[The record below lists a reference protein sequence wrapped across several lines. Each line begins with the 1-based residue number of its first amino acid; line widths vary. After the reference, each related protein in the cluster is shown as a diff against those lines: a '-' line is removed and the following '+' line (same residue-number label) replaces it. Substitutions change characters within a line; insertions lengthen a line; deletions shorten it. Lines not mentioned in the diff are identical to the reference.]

1 MLNPKAESIRSFLGE
16 LGLEQFAGLFD
27 EQAIDHSLLAGLTD
41 QDLKDIGVSQLGHRK
56 RLLEAAAKL
65 QRDHGSEGD
74 TLRAERRQLSVM
86 FVDLVGST
94 EIAAQLDPEDMRD
107 LIHGFYVTVSKEV
120 SRFGGHIA
128 QFLGDGVLVY
138 FGWPNTQEDAAE
150 RAVRAA
156 MPIAGAIR
164 QLKTAAQVPVQ
175 ARIGIATG
183 MVVIGG
189 PQPAMLDPAKQ
200 AAIGDAPNVAARL
213 QTVAPPGGIVISEA
227 TRKLLGDMF
236 ILRRMP
242 PQQLKGLAD
251 DISMFEVLGE
261 RPLESRFG
269 AMHGST
275 LAELAGRGPEMTAL
289 LANWQAAAGGTART
303 IVLRGAPGIGKSR
316 IVEAL
321 VEATTSPQRL
331 VIRYQCSP
339 YHGDLALYPAISQIT
354 LNAAIAERD
363 SEALKLTKL
372 KRALAEVP
380 GVSTEALTYIAALLG
395 IREVE
400 MPVQETPVQR
410 RNRTLQTLIDMLAD
424 HCRQR
429 PVLWIVEDL
438 HWCDPTT
445 IELISMA
452 AARLDRARILILI
465 TTRPKAQ
472 LPAVAAGLTIID
484 LGRLDNEATRQI
496 VARSSQGQNLPGD
509 VVDDICQ
516 RTDGIPLFIEEFTKA
531 IVESIALNNEGEVP
545 KIDRI
550 MDLHAIPATLHDTLV
565 ARLGRS
571 PEVKEVAQ
579 IAAVVGKQFDYRTL
593 ASLFP
598 DQQPGKLSQLLDALE
613 RSELIFRQG
622 TPPDA
627 DYVFKHA
634 LVRDAAYNSLLK
646 QDRIDLHQRLLPL
659 LEQRGSVSP
668 AVKAQH
674 AEAAGRPEKAI
685 DYWELA
691 ASDSLARPAYREAV
705 KSLRNCVRLCACLP
719 ESDMTRRRQFGHHLK
734 IAQALLASQ
743 GYSALSTLA
752 AFEDAMAIADQL
764 DDATLQLPALF
775 GIWAGK
781 HVSGQAAPDIARRVM
796 AIAGAEDMEGPRLVG
811 LRMVGLE
818 HFYEGRFAECLA
830 LVKASYHDYDP
841 ARHRELMKT
850 FSQDPRAAA
859 GNYLAWALWFLGRS
873 GEADAVIEE
882 NIKWA
887 RELDHPHTMSLVLCY
902 SGCAANIFL
911 RRPERVLA
919 AALEGLALAEG
930 ASHALWRVWSLIHH
944 GWAVSQ
950 SDPGKGLA
958 EMDAGIE
965 ECRHIGARRLEPFHL
980 SLAAEMRARAGD
992 HKGAADAIGAAF
1004 EAMAL
1009 TRNEAFASE
1018 LHRVRALTVQ
1028 LAGGPV
1034 QSAETHFR
1042 RALEVATR
1050 QGALALQLRAARD
1063 LAGLLAGNSRG
1074 HEAEALLSPVVR
1086 QFSAAADTADL
1097 REARTLL
1104 ADIT

>member
-1 MLNPKAESIRSFLGE
+1 MKNPIAAHIRSFLGG
-16 LGLEQFAGLFD
+16 LGLAQFADLFV
-27 EQAIDHSLLAGLTD
+27 EQAIDDSLLAKLTD
-41 QDLKDIGVSQLGHRK
+41 QDLKDIGISQLGHRK
-56 RLLEAAAKL
+56 RILAAVAKL
-65 QRDHGSEGD
+65 HGDHVGEGD
-74 TLRAERRQLSVM
+74 MLRAERRQLSVM

-107 LIHGFYVTVSKEV
+107 LIHGFYITVSKEV
-120 SRFGGHIA
+120 SRYGGHIA
-128 QFLGDGVLVY
+128 QFLGDGVMVY

-164 QLKTAAQVPVQ
+164 QLKTAAKVPVQ

-189 PQPAMLDPAKQ
+189 PQPAVLNPVHQ
-200 AAIGDAPNVAARL
+200 SAIGDAPNIAARL
-213 QTVAPPGGIVISEA
+213 QTVAPPGCIVISED
-227 TRKLLGDMF
+227 TRKLLGNMF
-236 ILRRMP
+236 VLREMP
-242 PQQLKGLAD
+242 PQKLKGLPD

-269 AMHGST
+269 AMHGGN
-275 LAELAGRGPEMTAL
+275 LAELAGRGPEMTEL
-289 LANWQAAAGGTART
+289 LVKWQTAAGGVAQT

-321 VEATTSPQRL
+321 VEKTSVPERL
-331 VIRYQCSP
+331 VVRYQCSP
-339 YHGDLALYPAISQIT
+339 HHGDLALFPAISQIT
-354 LNAAIAERD
+354 LSAAIAESD
-363 SEALKLTKL
+363 SQALKLTKL

-395 IREVE
+395 ITGVE
-400 MPVQETPVQR
+400 MPQHDTPLQR
-410 RNRTLQTLIDMLAD
+410 RNRTLQTLIDVLAD
-424 HCRQR
+424 QCRQR

-452 AARLDRARILILI
+452 AARLDRARLLILI
-465 TTRPKAQ
+465 TTRPQAP
-472 LPAVAAGLTIID
+472 LPSAVAGLTVVD
-484 LGRLDNEATRQI
+484 LGRLDNKATRQV
-496 VARSSQGQNLPGD
+496 VARNSPGHNLPDD
-509 VVDDICQ
+509 VIDDICQ

-531 IVESIALNNEGEVP
+531 IVESIAMRNEGEVP
-545 KIDRI
+545 KIDWVT
-550 MDLHAIPATLHDTLV
+550 DLHAIPATLQDTLV

-571 PEVKEVAQ
+571 PAVKEIAQ
-579 IAAVVGKQFDYRTL
+579 VAAVVGRQFDFRTL
-593 ASLFP
+593 ALLFP
-598 DQQPGKLSQLLDALE
+598 DQELGKLGQLLDILE
-613 RSELIFRQG
+613 KSELIFRQG

-646 QDRIDLHQRLLPL
+646 QDRIDLHQRLLHL
-659 LEQRGSVSP
+659 LEQRNSVSP

-674 AEAAGRPEKAI
+674 AEAAGRLEKAI

-691 ASDSLARPAYREAV
+691 ATDSLARPAYREAV
-705 KSLRNCVRLCACLP
+705 TSLRNCVRLCAGL
-719 ESDMTRRRQFGHHLK
+719 SDTDTTQRRRFGHHLK

-743 GYSALSTLA
+743 GYSAPSTQA
-752 AFEDAMAIADQL
+752 AFKEAMAIADQL
-764 DDATLQLPALF
+764 GDAGLQLPALF

-781 HVSGQAAPDIARRVM
+781 HIAGQAAPDIAQRLM
-796 AIAGAEDMEGPRLVG
+796 EIAQAQNMEGPKLVG
-811 LRMVGLE
+811 LRIVGLE

-830 LVKASYHDYDP
+830 LVKASHAGYDP
-841 ARHRELMKT
+841 ARHRELMET

-859 GNYLAWALWFLGRS
+859 GNYLAWTLWFLGRF

-882 NIKWA
+882 NIHWA
-887 RELDHPHTMSLVLCY
+887 RKLDHPHTMSLVLCY

-911 RRPERVLA
+911 RRPERVLS

-930 ASHALWRVWSLIHH
+930 ASHALWRAWSLIHH
-944 GWAVSQ
+944 GWALSQ
-950 SDPGKGLA
+950 SDPWGGLA
-958 EMDAGIE
+958 QMDSAIA

-980 SLAAEMRARAGD
+980 GLAAEIRARAGD
-992 HKGAADAIGAAF
+992 HKQAAETIRAAF
-1004 EAMAL
+1004 DAMAA

-1018 LHRVRALTVQ
+1018 LHRIHALTVQ
-1028 LAGGPV
+1028 LGGGPV
-1034 QSAETHFR
+1034 QSAESHYR
-1042 RALEVATR
+1042 RAVEVATR
-1050 QGALALQLRAARD
+1050 QGALALQLRAAND
-1063 LAGLLAGNSRG
+1063 LAQLMTLDGRG
-1074 HEAEALLSPVVR
+1074 PDAVALLSPVVQ

-1097 REARTLL
+1097 RDARTLL